1 LKGRRSTLARAAL
14 ALRLVTAQRGG
25 EVLNLRWRDIDGDW
39 WTIPAE
45 SSKNKLPHR
54 VFLTSTAKKILEAVR
69 ALQPDESAYVFVGV
83 RGKRQRSGALDT
95 LDIPDVRPHDFRR
108 TAASMM
114 ASVGIQR
121 LVIAKVLNHV
131 DRGVTAIYDRHG
143 YDPEKRVALE
153 MWDRT
158 MAAILE
164 GKPAG
169 TVVPFTQS
177 R

>member
-1 LKGRRSTLARAAL
+1 
-14 ALRLVTAQRGG
+14 
-25 EVLNLRWRDIDGDW
+25 
-39 WTIPAE
+39 
-45 SSKNKLPHR
+45 
-54 VFLTSTAKKILEAVR
+54 
-69 ALQPDESAYVFVGV
+69 
-83 RGKRQRSGALDT
+83 
-95 LDIPDVRPHDFRR
+95 
-108 TAASMM
+108 MM

-158 MAAILE
+158 MTAILE